1 MKQTM
6 MAYMVA
12 TIVSFAVIG
21 GLIMQPI
28 SSMAQGQQI
37 QQENQGEGQQE
48 NQAQGE
54 VIQEGQQDNQ
64 AQRGDQQDTRTPTTT
79 AACGQVVEGLVELN
93 SNLNCSGDGLIVGGD
108 STTIR
113 LNGHTIMGPG
123 PDSSKVGVSVG
134 NQDGVRIEGPGTI
147 EQFQAGILA
156 SGAEGTMISE
166 MILEDNQIAIF
177 STGTEGLQA
186 MQNIITRNSIGVASH
201 SSNGL
206 ELSENLLTG
215 NVLAGITFVATG
227 ESLVS
232 TNNVIESENGIFVD
246 PQSSDNTIESNNV
259 LRNKVD
265 LNNANGLATN
275 VNQNGYSD
283 NNCQISN
290 PSGLCIGR

>member
-28 SSMAQGQQI
+28 SSMAQGQQ
-37 QQENQGEGQQE
+37 Q
-48 NQAQGE
+48 
-54 VIQEGQQDNQ
+54 QQDNQ
-64 AQRGDQQDTRTPTTT
+64 AQGQGQGQGQQQQDNQAQTQDQPDTRTPTTT

-93 SNLNCSGDGLIVGGD
+93 SNLNCSGDGLIVGSD
-108 STTIR
+108 DTTIR

-156 SGAEGTMISE
+156 SGAEGTMISAL
-166 MILEDNQIAIF
+166 ILEDNQIAVF

-186 MQNIITRNSIGVASH
+186 MQNIITRNSIGIASH

-206 ELSENLLTG
+206 DLRENLLTG

-246 PQSSDNTIESNNV
+246 PQSSDNNIESNNV

-275 VNQNGYSD
+275 VNQNGFSD

>member
-21 GLIMQPI
+21 GLIMAPI

-37 QQENQGEGQQE
+37 QQNSG
-48 NQAQGE
+48 NQAQD
-54 VIQEGQQDNQ
+54 QGQQDNQ
-64 AQRGDQQDTRTPTTT
+64 AQSRDQQDTRTPTTT

-108 STTIR
+108 DTTIR

-186 MQNIITRNSIGVASH
+186 MQNIITRNSIGMASH

-206 ELSENLLTG
+206 ELRENLLTG

>member
-28 SSMAQGQQI
+28 SSMAQGQQA
-37 QQENQGEGQQE
+37 QQEEDVDVNQVQTQNQGQ
-48 NQAQGE
+48 
-54 VIQEGQQDNQ
+54 GQQDNQ
-64 AQRGDQQDTRTPTTT
+64 AQGRDQQDTRTPTTT

-108 STTIR
+108 DTTIR

-186 MQNIITRNSIGVASH
+186 MQNIITRNSIGMASH

-206 ELSENLLTG
+206 ELRENLLTG

-246 PQSSDNTIESNNV
+246 PQSSDNRIESNNV

>member
-28 SSMAQGQQI
+28 SSMAQGQQ
-37 QQENQGEGQQE
+37 QEEVNQSQGQEQENQGQGQE
-48 NQAQGE
+48 NQGQG
-54 VIQEGQQDNQ
+54 Q
-64 AQRGDQQDTRTPTTT
+64 DQQDTRTPTTT

-93 SNLNCSGDGLIVGGD
+93 SNLNCSGDGLIVGAD
-108 STTIR
+108 DTTIR

-166 MILEDNQIAIF
+166 LILEDNQIAVF

-186 MQNIITRNSIGVASH
+186 MQNIITRNSIGIASH

-206 ELSENLLTG
+206 ELRENLLTG

-227 ESLVS
+227 ESLIS

-246 PQSSDNTIESNNV
+246 PQSSDNSIASNNV
-259 LRNKVD
+259 LRNRVD

-275 VNQNGYSD
+275 VNQNGFSD

>member
-28 SSMAQGQQI
+28 SSMAQGQQ
-37 QQENQGEGQQE
+37 GQQE
-48 NQAQGE
+48 QQSSINQEQAQ
-54 VIQEGQQDNQ
+54 QGQQDNQ
-64 AQRGDQQDTRTPTTT
+64 AQGEDQRDTRTPTTT

-147 EQFQAGILA
+147 EQFQAGVLA
-156 SGAEGTMISE
+156 SGAEGTVITS
-166 MILEDNQIAIF
+166 MILENNQIAIF

-186 MQNIITRNSIGVASH
+186 MQNIITRNSIGMASH

-206 ELSENLLTG
+206 ELRENLLTG

-232 TNNVIESENGIFVD
+232 TNNVIESENGIFID
-246 PQSSDNTIESNNV
+246 PQSSDNRIESNNV

-265 LNNANGLATN
+265 MNNANGLATN

>member
-12 TIVSFAVIG
+12 TIVSFAVVG

-28 SSMAQGQQI
+28 SSMAQGQQEEEEEANQSQVQ
-37 QQENQGEGQQE
+37 QQENQVQGQ
-48 NQAQGE
+48 
-54 VIQEGQQDNQ
+54 D
-64 AQRGDQQDTRTPTTT
+64 QRDTRTPTTT

-93 SNLNCSGDGLIVGGD
+93 SNLNCSGDGLIVGAD
-108 STTIR
+108 DTTIR

-156 SGAEGTMISE
+156 SGVEGTVITE
-166 MILEDNQIAIF
+166 MILEDNQVAIF

-186 MQNIITRNSIGVASH
+186 MQNNLAENSIGMASH

-206 ELSENLLTG
+206 ELSENLMTANVLTG
-215 NVLAGITFVATG
+215 I
-227 ESLVS
+227 SLVTTDNS
-232 TNNVIESENGIFVD
+232 LISKNDIRESENGIFVD
-246 PQSSDNTIESNNV
+246 PESNDNRIESNKAQ
-259 LRNKVD
+259 RNKVD

-275 VNQNGYSD
+275 VNQNGFSD
-283 NNCQISN
+283 NKCKISN
-290 PSGLCIGR
+290 PSGLCTS

>member
-28 SSMAQGQQI
+28 SSMAQGQQ
-37 QQENQGEGQQE
+37 GQQGQQQSI
-48 NQAQGE
+48 NQEQG
-54 VIQEGQQDNQ
+54 QQGQQDNQ
-64 AQRGDQQDTRTPTTT
+64 AQRGDQRDTRTPTTT

-108 STTIR
+108 DTTIR

-156 SGAEGTMISE
+156 SGAEGTVITE

-186 MQNIITRNSIGVASH
+186 MQNIITRNSIGMASH

-206 ELSENLLTG
+206 ELRENLLTG

-232 TNNVIESENGIFVD
+232 TNNVIESENGIFID
-246 PQSSDNTIESNNV
+246 PQSSDNRIESNNV

-265 LNNANGLATN
+265 MNNANGLATN

>member
-28 SSMAQGQQI
+28 SSMAQGQQ
-37 QQENQGEGQQE
+37 Q
-48 NQAQGE
+48 
-54 VIQEGQQDNQ
+54 QQDNQ
-64 AQRGDQQDTRTPTTT
+64 VQMQDQPDTRTPTTT

-108 STTIR
+108 DTTIR

-123 PDSSKVGVSVG
+123 PDSSKVGISVG

-156 SGAEGTMISE
+156 SGAKGTVIEGMN
-166 MILEDNQIAIF
+166 LRDNQIAVF

-186 MQNIITRNSIGVASH
+186 MQNDLSRNSIGVGSH

-206 ELSENLLTG
+206 ELTENLISG
-215 NVLAGITFVATG
+215 NVLTGI
-227 ESLVS
+227 SLVTTDNS
-232 TNNVIESENGIFVD
+232 LISKNDIRESENGIFVD
-246 PQSSDNTIESNNV
+246 PESNNNRIESNKAQ
-259 LRNKVD
+259 RNRVD

-275 VNQNGYSD
+275 VNQNGFSD

-290 PSGLCIGR
+290 PSGLCTS

>member
-12 TIVSFAVIG
+12 TIVSFAVVG

-28 SSMAQGQQI
+28 SSMAQGQQGQSI
-37 QQENQGEGQQE
+37 NQEQDQQGQQE
-48 NQAQGE
+48 NQVQG
-54 VIQEGQQDNQ
+54 QD
-64 AQRGDQQDTRTPTTT
+64 QRDTRTPTTT

-93 SNLNCSGDGLIVGGD
+93 SNLNCSGDGLIVGAD
-108 STTIR
+108 DTTIR

-156 SGAEGTMISE
+156 SGAEGTVITS
-166 MILEDNQIAIF
+166 MILENNQIAIF

-186 MQNIITRNSIGVASH
+186 MQNIITRNSIGMASH

-206 ELSENLLTG
+206 ELRENLLTG

-246 PQSSDNTIESNNV
+246 PQSSDNRIESNNV

-265 LNNANGLATN
+265 MNNANGLATN
-275 VNQNGYSD
+275 VNQNGFS
-283 NNCQISN
+283 
-290 PSGLCIGR
+290 

>member
-28 SSMAQGQQI
+28 SSMAQGQQA
-37 QQENQGEGQQE
+37 QQQSEN
-48 NQAQGE
+48 E
-54 VIQEGQQDNQ
+54 VQVPDQGQQDNQ
-64 AQRGDQQDTRTPTTT
+64 AQRGDQRDTRTPTTT

-108 STTIR
+108 DTTIR

-156 SGAEGTMISE
+156 SGAEGTVITS
-166 MILEDNQIAIF
+166 MILEDNQIAVF

-186 MQNIITRNSIGVASH
+186 MQNDLTRNSIGMASH

-206 ELSENLLTG
+206 QLTENLMTG
-215 NVLAGITFVATG
+215 NVLAGITFVTTDN
-227 ESLVS
+227 SLIS
-232 TNNVIESENGIFVD
+232 KNDIRESENGIFVD
-246 PQSSDNTIESNNV
+246 ADSDGNRIESNDV
-259 LRNKVD
+259 FRNKVD

-275 VNQNGYSD
+275 INQNGFSG
-283 NNCQISN
+283 NNCELSN
-290 PSGLCIGR
+290 PSGLCTS

>member
-28 SSMAQGQQI
+28 SSMAQGQQ
-37 QQENQGEGQQE
+37 GQQGQQQQSI
-48 NQAQGE
+48 NQE
-54 VIQEGQQDNQ
+54 QEQQGQQDNQ
-64 AQRGDQQDTRTPTTT
+64 AQGGDQRDTRTPTST

-93 SNLNCSGDGLIVGGD
+93 SNLNCNGDGLIIGGD
-108 STTIR
+108 DTTIR

-156 SGAEGTMISE
+156 SGAEGTVITSL
-166 MILEDNQIAIF
+166 ILENNQIAIF

-186 MQNIITRNSIGVASH
+186 MQNIITRNSIGMASH

-206 ELSENLLTG
+206 ELRENLLTS

-232 TNNVIESENGIFVD
+232 TNNVIESENGIFID
-246 PQSSDNTIESNNV
+246 PQSSDNRIESNNV

-265 LNNANGLATN
+265 MNNANGLATN

>member
-28 SSMAQGQQI
+28 SSMAQGQQ
-37 QQENQGEGQQE
+37 QQEQD
-48 NQAQGE
+48 NQAQG
-54 VIQEGQQDNQ
+54 QGQAQGQQQDNQ
-64 AQRGDQQDTRTPTTT
+64 AQMQDQLDTRTPSTT

-108 STTIR
+108 DTTIR

-156 SGAEGTMISE
+156 SGAEGTMITE
-166 MILEDNQIAIF
+166 LILEDNQIAIF

-186 MQNIITRNSIGVASH
+186 MQNIVTRNSIGVASH

-206 ELSENLLTG
+206 ELRENLLTG

-246 PQSSDNTIESNNV
+246 PQSSDNNIESNNV

-275 VNQNGYSD
+275 VNQNGFSD

>member
-28 SSMAQGQQI
+28 SSMAQGQQ
-37 QQENQGEGQQE
+37 GQQGQSI
-48 NQAQGE
+48 NQEQT
-54 VIQEGQQDNQ
+54 QQGQQDNQ
-64 AQRGDQQDTRTPTTT
+64 AQRGDQRDTRTPTTT

-108 STTIR
+108 DTTIR

-156 SGAEGTMISE
+156 SGAEGTVITS
-166 MILEDNQIAIF
+166 MILENNQIAIF

-186 MQNIITRNSIGVASH
+186 MQNIITRNSIGMASH

-206 ELSENLLTG
+206 ELRENLLTS

-232 TNNVIESENGIFVD
+232 TNNVIESENGIFID
-246 PQSSDNTIESNNV
+246 PQSSDNRIESNNV

-265 LNNANGLATN
+265 MNNANGLATN

>member
-28 SSMAQGQQI
+28 SSMAQGQQA
-37 QQENQGEGQQE
+37 QQQSEN
-48 NQAQGE
+48 E
-54 VIQEGQQDNQ
+54 VQVPDQGQQDNQ
-64 AQRGDQQDTRTPTTT
+64 AQRGDQRDTRTPTTT

-108 STTIR
+108 DTTIR

-156 SGAEGTMISE
+156 SGAEGTVITS
-166 MILEDNQIAIF
+166 MILEDNQIAVF

-186 MQNIITRNSIGVASH
+186 MQNIITRNSIGMASH

-206 ELSENLLTG
+206 ELRENLLTG

-246 PQSSDNTIESNNV
+246 PQSSDNRIESNNV

>member
-21 GLIMQPI
+21 GLIMAPI

-37 QQENQGEGQQE
+37 QQNSG
-48 NQAQGE
+48 NQAQD
-54 VIQEGQQDNQ
+54 QGQQDNQ

-156 SGAEGTMISE
+156 SGAEGTMITE
-166 MILEDNQIAIF
+166 LILEDNQIAVF

-186 MQNIITRNSIGVASH
+186 IQNDLTLNSIGMASH

-206 ELSENLLTG
+206 ELTENLISG
-215 NVLAGITFVATG
+215 NVLTGI
-227 ESLVS
+227 SLVTTDNS
-232 TNNVIESENGIFVD
+232 LISKNDIRESENGIFID
-246 PQSSDNTIESNNV
+246 PESNDNRIEFNKA
-259 LRNKVD
+259 LRNRVG

-275 VNQNGYSD
+275 VNQNGFSD
-283 NNCQISN
+283 NNCETSN
-290 PSGLCIGR
+290 PSGLCTT